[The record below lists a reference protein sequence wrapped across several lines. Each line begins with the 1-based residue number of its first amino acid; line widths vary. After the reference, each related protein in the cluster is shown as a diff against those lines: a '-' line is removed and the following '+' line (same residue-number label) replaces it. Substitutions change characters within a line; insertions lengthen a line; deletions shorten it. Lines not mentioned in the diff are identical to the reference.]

1 MFSICKE
8 RIIETLSR
16 YRHNDNMSRTIPVI
30 NFQDFQSN
38 DEDKRSEF
46 IKQVGDSLKDI
57 GFFALENHGIPAEL
71 IEQSYEQG
79 DQFFNLDQN
88 TKMSYL
94 QPEISHQRGYTAFG
108 VEHAKDNPAPDLKE
122 FWQTGRSHE
131 NDENSKTYPKNV
143 WPDNTLPQFRSV
155 VDDLYNRME
164 ALSQDLLSACSIYL
178 GKDKQWLGE
187 MTNDGNTIMRIIHY
201 PPLGDDVTPGAV
213 RSAAHEDINFI
224 TLLVT
229 ATADGLEVM
238 DHDGSWIKVE
248 GDARYIIVDSGDMI
262 QNLTNGLF
270 KSTTH
275 RVVNPTSKSERRFSM
290 PMFVHPR
297 NEIDLTPRTEFV
309 EMTGGTANYESIS
322 AGDYLHQR
330 LVEIGLASSDD

>member
-1 MFSICKE
+1 
-8 RIIETLSR
+8 
-16 YRHNDNMSRTIPVI
+16 MSRVIPVI
-30 NFQDFQSN
+30 DFEEFHSN
-38 DEDKRSEF
+38 DESRRSKF
-46 IKQVGDSLKDI
+46 ITQVGESLKDI
-57 GFFALENHGIPAEL
+57 GFFALKNHGIPIEL
-71 IEQSYEQG
+71 IEQSYAQG
-79 DQFFNLDQN
+79 DNFFSLNEA
-88 TKMSYL
+88 TKRNYL
-94 QPEISHQRGYTAFG
+94 RPEISHQRGYTAFG
-108 VEHAKDNPAPDLKE
+108 IEHAKDNPAPDLKE
-122 FWQTGRSHE
+122 FWQTGRSHQQSE
-131 NDENSKTYPKNV
+131 KSDTYPQNV
-143 WPDNTLPQFRSV
+143 WPNDTIPEFQSI

-164 ALSQDLLSACSIYL
+164 SLSQDLLSACSLYL

-187 MTNDGNTIMRIIHY
+187 MTNDGNKIMRIIHY
-201 PPLGDDVTPGAV
+201 PPLGDDVAPGAV
-213 RSAAHEDINFI
+213 RSAAHEDINLI

-275 RVVNPTSKSERRFSM
+275 RVVNPSSKSERRFSM

-297 NEIDLTPRTEFV
+297 NEIDLTPQQEFI
-309 EMTGGTANYESIS
+309 EMTGGESKYQAIT

-330 LVEIGLASSDD
+330 LVEIGLATNDD